1 MLTRYYNTA
10 SVSPFDI
17 FDHLKIF
24 NDFDKSATRHRA
36 DTIDEEGIKIELPG
50 VKQEDV
56 DVTVEGRL
64 IKVTGTNRH
73 GTEFNY
79 SYTLKP
85 SIDEES
91 VTARLEHGLL
101 TIGLPKKKENEP
113 RKIHVS
119 T

>member
-79 SYTLKP
+79 SYTLK
-85 SIDEES
+85 STIDETMI
-91 VTARLEHGLL
+91 TAKLEHGLL
-101 TIGLPKKKENEP
+101 TIGLPKKKESSA
-113 RKIHVS
+113 RKIEITS
-119 T
+119 